1 MTYTIKQLNALIKRI
16 EEEAP
21 EYVEESEF
29 SYKFSAKVFEVFR
42 EVLFAA
48 DDLSDH
54 FDECDDPVLHIIE
67 HGFDDDIIDMFV
79 DTWEKS

>member
-16 EEEAP
+16 KEEAP
-21 EYVEESEF
+21 NYIEESEF
-29 SYKFSAKVFEVFR
+29 SHKFNAKVFEVF
-42 EVLFAA
+42 EEILHAA

-67 HGFDDDIIDMFV
+67 HGFDEDIEDLFV
-79 DTWEKS
+79 DTWEKD